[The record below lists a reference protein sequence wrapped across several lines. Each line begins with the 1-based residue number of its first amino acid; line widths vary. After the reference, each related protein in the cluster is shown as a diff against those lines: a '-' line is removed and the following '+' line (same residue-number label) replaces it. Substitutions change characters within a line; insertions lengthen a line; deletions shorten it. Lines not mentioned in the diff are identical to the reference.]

1 MKQILLLTDFSK
13 NSINAMHYA
22 LRLFENDKCQ
32 FYVLHVESTSAYISD
47 DLVMS
52 GGKSVYESL
61 VKKTKHRL
69 LKLIDDL
76 KSEFNNEKHSFH
88 EVVDYDGLTTAINQ
102 VKTSNAVELIVMG
115 SNGVTGATEAIFGSN
130 TINVIRNVNCPT
142 LVVPEGFAYREPKEV
157 LLPLDVDKAL
167 NSKAFLQFL
176 NITEPYRNKL
186 HVLRIIEGND
196 ASKVEDEVR
205 GVDLL
210 VSVNFD
216 YHVIDDVPIE
226 YAVSSYI
233 QTNHIDLTALLVK
246 KETLFERFFVSS
258 TTKKMSNELRVPLL
272 VLHN

>member
-52 GGKSVYESL
+52 GGKSVYDSL

-76 KSEFNNEKHSFH
+76 KSEFKNEKHSFH

-102 VKTSNAVELIVMG
+102 VKTSKTVELIVMG

-233 QTNHIDLTALLVK
+233 QTNHIDLTALIVK